1 MNPIL
6 TTGTHPVPLRPAAS
20 TSTAV
25 RVLRDWLATSGGK
38 VAVGAVLYFTLYSAW
53 MFSGTLAEHRELIA
67 DVLNIPLLGAA
78 AMAAR
83 KTSRLVDLDARLRR
97 AWRFGS
103 LALLCSTV
111 GNVWWFISQNL
122 LGHKPPIA
130 SVIDAVYLGAYP
142 LMFAAIMSFPT
153 VSRSRGEA
161 LTLTLDI
168 STVLLAGGAGIWY
181 FILGPAMKDP
191 SLTTL
196 ETTLIVVYPVADLAL
211 LFGSAFALMHR
222 PAPAARY
229 PLALVASAGIVFFL
243 TDIRYGNIV
252 LNDGGVYRSGSPIDL
267 GWQLAGLLVFLAALI
282 QRFTA
287 GRMRSSGT
295 EPTSYRAVSLLP
307 YAAVAAG
314 FAMLLKTALPV
325 WSRSLGVG
333 IGTVLV
339 LLLIVIVRQV
349 RALRETANVIAERN
363 AGQARFRSVVQH
375 SSDVI
380 SIVDSKGFLQFVSPA
395 ASRVF
400 RWDAERLI
408 GREITTIIH
417 PDDVPSACA
426 FLASVAERPGDASAF
441 VCRLLDGDGQWRHVE
456 TMCTSL
462 LHDPTVNGLVLNT
475 RDVSDRTRLEA
486 ELIKR
491 AYQDPLTGLS
501 NRVRFQSLTVE
512 ALRRPQRRDAHV
524 AVIFVDLD
532 NFKNIN
538 DSLGHLHGDRLLVE
552 FASRLLNATRGCDTV
567 SRLGGDEF
575 AVLLENMPREEDA
588 IPVAERITAAMK
600 KPFQLGGSEVVIGAS
615 IGIAHAA
622 QGDSAEELLRNADIA
637 MYVAKRDGKGRYT
650 IFQPEMQHAVRDY
663 HELEADLRSAIERNE
678 FRLVFQPIVDLR
690 TGRPVSAEA
699 LIRWDHPVRGRIF
712 PQKFIGAA
720 VETGLIVPIGRLVLQ
735 KACEHLARWR
745 REHPQLSHLSLSVN
759 VAGRQFQSESFPA
772 EVAAVIE
779 EAGIPADRLVLEITE
794 NEIMKETHATL
805 TRLHALKA
813 LGVRIAI
820 DDFGTGYS
828 SLAYLQR
835 FPVDILKIDKSFVDQ
850 VAFPG
855 HGQSLAR
862 MIIALGDTLGMR
874 TVAEGIQDAE
884 QATALREMHCELAQ
898 GYYFSAPVDADQF
911 LQRLLEGTPPA
922 VPTVPRMDSWRDF
935 AHLGSQ
941 QLAAVQ

>member
-6 TTGTHPVPLRPAAS
+6 TTGTHPIPPRPAAS
-20 TSTAV
+20 ASTAL
-25 RVLRDWLATSGGK
+25 RALRDWFATPGGK
-38 VAVGAVLYFTLYSAW
+38 IALAAVAYFAVYSAW
-53 MFSGTLAEHRELIA
+53 IFSGTLPEYRSLVA
-67 DVLNIPLLGAA
+67 DILNIPLLASAA
-78 AMAAR
+78 LAAR
-83 KTSRLVDLDARLRR
+83 VASRTPELDDRVRR

-103 LALLCSTV
+103 LALFCSTT
-111 GNVWWFISQNL
+111 GNAWWFISQNL
-122 LGHKPPIA
+122 LGYKPPIA
-130 SVIDAVYLGAYP
+130 SIVDAVYLGAYP
-142 LMFAAIMSFPT
+142 LMFAAMMSFPT
-153 VSRSRGEA
+153 ASRTRAEVV
-161 LTLTLDI
+161 TVTLDV

-181 FILGPAMKDP
+181 FILGPALKDP
-191 SLTTL
+191 SLTTV
-196 ETTLIVVYPVADLAL
+196 ETMFIVVYPVCDIVL
-211 LFGSAFALMHR
+211 LFASAFALMHR
-222 PAPAARY
+222 PAAAARY

-243 TDIRYGNIV
+243 TDLTYGNSV
-252 LNDGGVYRSGSPIDL
+252 LSDGGTYKSGSPVDL
-267 GWQLAGLLVFLAALI
+267 GWQLAALLCLLAALI

-287 GRMRSSGT
+287 SRTKSNHL
-295 EPTSYRAVSLLP
+295 EPTTYRAVSMLP

-314 FAMLLKTALPV
+314 FVLLVKTALPV
-325 WSRSLGVG
+325 WSRSLAIA

-339 LLLIVIVRQV
+339 ILLFVIARQI
-349 RALRETANVIAERN
+349 RALRETAKVVAERN
-363 AGQARFRSVVQH
+363 AGEARFRSVVQH

-380 SIVDSKGFLQFVSPA
+380 SIVDSKGILQFVSPA
-395 ASRVF
+395 ATRVF
-400 RWDAERLI
+400 RWDAERLV
-408 GREITTIIH
+408 GRDITTIIH

-426 FLASVAERPGDASAF
+426 FLATVAERRGDASSF
-441 VCRLLDGDGQWRHVE
+441 ICRLLDGDGRWRHVE

-501 NRVRFQSLTVE
+501 NRVRFQALTLE
-512 ALRRPQRRDAHV
+512 ALRRPQRRDAQV

-538 DSLGHLHGDRLLVE
+538 DSLGHLYGDRLLVE
-552 FASRLLNATRGCDTV
+552 FSSRLLNATRGCDTV

-588 IPVAERITAAMK
+588 IPVVERITGAMK
-600 KPFQLGGSEVVIGAS
+600 KPFQLGGTEVVIGAS
-615 IGIAHAA
+615 IGIAYATE
-622 QGDSAEELLRNADIA
+622 GVSAEELLRNADVA

-650 IFQPEMQHAVRDY
+650 IFQQEMQHAVRDY
-663 HELEADLRSAIERNE
+663 QELESDLRSAIEHNE
-678 FRLVFQPIVDLR
+678 FRLVFQPVVDLR

-720 VETGLIVPIGRLVLQ
+720 VESGLIVPIGRIVLQ
-735 KACEHLARWR
+735 KACEQLARWR
-745 REHPQLSHLSLSVN
+745 REHPHLSHLSLSVN
-759 VAGRQFQSESFPA
+759 VAGRQFQLDSFPA
-772 EVAAVIE
+772 EVAAAIE
-779 EAGIPADRLVLEITE
+779 EAGIPADRLILEITE
-794 NEIMKETHATL
+794 SEIMKETQATL
-805 TRLHALKA
+805 TKLHAVKTQ
-813 LGVRIAI
+813 GVRIAI

-874 TVAEGIQDAE
+874 TIAEGIQDAE
-884 QATALREMHCELAQ
+884 QATALRGMRCELAQ

-911 LQRLLEGTPPA
+911 LQRLLDGTPPA
-922 VPTVPRMDSWRDF
+922 VPTVPRIDSWREL
-935 AHLGSQ
+935 ARLGPEL
-941 QLAAVQ
+941 LALQ